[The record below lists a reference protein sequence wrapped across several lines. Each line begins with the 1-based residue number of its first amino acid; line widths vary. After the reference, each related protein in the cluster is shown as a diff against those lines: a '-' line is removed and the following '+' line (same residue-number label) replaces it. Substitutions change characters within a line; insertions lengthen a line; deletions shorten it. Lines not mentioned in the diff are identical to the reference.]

1 MADTTQKRK
10 RRMVSR
16 DNVSH
21 DDLLKRGV
29 RRGVLVV
36 TLGVTNLNPDG
47 SAMSKSR
54 RKKRRLMKS
63 QGLNISFSQHY
74 KEGPTKRTIRKA
86 KKHIKMLKRNALCS
100 PCGPNRPMSGLDEQA
115 VALGIYSDTFHLLNR
130 IDRKSKVSTALS
142 AQRQAA

>member
-1 MADTTQKRK
+1 MADTTLRK
-10 RRMVSR
+10 MAGTIGATPKALLQRSARRE
-16 DNVSH
+16 
-21 DDLLKRGV
+21 
-29 RRGVLVV
+29 VLVE

-86 KKHIKMLKRNALCS
+86 KKHIKVLKRNALCS